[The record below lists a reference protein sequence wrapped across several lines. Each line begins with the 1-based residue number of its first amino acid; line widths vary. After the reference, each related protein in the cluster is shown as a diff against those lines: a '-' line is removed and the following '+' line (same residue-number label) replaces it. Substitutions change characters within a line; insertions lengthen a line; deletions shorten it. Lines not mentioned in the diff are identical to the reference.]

1 MNSYNSMKSKLA
13 PLGLYSLEQGSAV
26 DCELMAYAEGLDAL
40 FDTLD
45 EMTDEAF
52 IPTATGYGITE
63 REQFSGR
70 ERADLSLEKRREA
83 LLAKERSFDPDKSI
97 DGFKKLIESY
107 GLKNYTL
114 DVNPSRCRIE
124 LRIKDEL
131 SAGEMAMLRESIINT
146 IPIHFNITVN

>member
-1 MNSYNSMKSKLA
+1 MKSKLA
-13 PLGLYSLEQGSAV
+13 PIGLYSLSQGSAV
-26 DCELMAYAEGLDAL
+26 DCELMAYAEGLDML

-45 EMTDEAF
+45 EMTEEAF

-70 ERADLSLEKRREA
+70 KRADLSLEKRREA

-97 DGFKKLIESY
+97 DGFKKLIESCGVKDY
-107 GLKNYTL
+107 EIEVNQLK
-114 DVNPSRCRIE
+114 CRVD

-131 SAGEMAMLRESIINT
+131 SAGETAMLEESIINT
-146 IPIHFNITVN
+146 IPIHFTFTIN